1 MKIVTGKTLA
11 LTLLAAAALA
21 ACGGGDSS
29 STSATNSGS
38 GTNSGTTPTSG
49 CTETGVDAKYA
60 CQTGATEPLY
70 AYQWALKQA
79 TSFFAAF
86 GLVANGTTD
95 INVEEA
101 HTAGIKGQGVNV
113 LVLDDGIDVHNE
125 DLYAN
130 ANSDMTYNFDDNSK
144 DPTPADV
151 PANVRDAHGTNVAG
165 IIAAAQNGKGVMG
178 IAPRATLGGA
188 RYLGAANPD
197 TTAAYGGA
205 AWSKNG
211 HIINASYGSN
221 PLAPPEYDTAASPLA
236 AVRAFPSLRNG
247 RGLVMLKAS
256 GNEYVNFVENG
267 VVTRT
272 CPTIGGQSGL
282 ISCEN
287 PANDTEAL
295 EPGVIVVG
303 AANALG
309 VKASYSNAGAVNW
322 ITGLGGEGGDGGK
335 YGETGSGP
343 KVFSTDLTGCAR
355 GYSRAGTDDTYDFAV
370 PGTDTN
376 AKDNAKCDYSSM
388 NGTSAATPTLSGVV
402 ALMLSANP
410 NLTWRDVREI
420 LRATAKQIDRN
431 YGSRDNR
438 NAKVDLVSGTLTADT
453 SGALVDG
460 ATTAR
465 LDYGW
470 QTNGAGYAYS
480 TWYGFGLVDAS
491 AAVKMAKAYTAY
503 KAAALTVPNFTQAF
517 ASVSQLN
524 YGSVQKLGQFNVTGT
539 DKVDALQLRVTGSVC
554 IGSVGFFVKS
564 PSGTVSALS
573 LPYNGY
579 YVNGVSSA
587 QNYGLGSYAFYGES
601 AAGTW
606 EVYAVS
612 GVPNQPM
619 QGVQTTACSTYLPQG
634 AAKSVTL
641 TTPLAIEYRVIA
653 AQ

>member
-1 MKIVTGKTLA
+1 MKDITGKTLA
-11 LTLLAAAALA
+11 LTLFATVALA
-21 ACGGGDSS
+21 ACGGGDSG
-29 STSATNSGS
+29 TNTATNG
-38 GTNSGTTPTSG
+38 GGNTGGNTPPAST
-49 CTETGVDAKYA
+49 CAETGVDAKYA
-60 CQTGATEPLY
+60 CQTGSTEPLY

-95 INVEEA
+95 INVEDA
-101 HTAGIKGQGVNV
+101 HRAGIKGQGVNV

-130 ANSDMTYNFDDNSK
+130 ANSDMTYNFDDGSN
-144 DPTPADV
+144 DPTPADI
-151 PANVRDAHGTNVAG
+151 PANVDAAHGTNAAG
-165 IIAAAQNGKGVMG
+165 IIAGAQNGKGVMG

-188 RYLGAANPD
+188 RFLVNGQDIPK
-197 TTAAYGGA
+197 AYGGA
-205 AWSKNG
+205 PWSKNG
-211 HIINASYGSN
+211 HIINASYGEN
-221 PLAPPEYDTAASPLA
+221 PIAPLEYDTATSTQA
-236 AVRAFPSLRNG
+236 AVRAFPNLRGG

-256 GNEYVNFVENG
+256 GNEYEEIS
-267 VVTRT
+267 VTGQPLRQ
-272 CPTIGGQSGL
+272 CPTLGGQAGL

-287 PANDTEAL
+287 PANDPEAL

-309 VKASYSNAGAVNW
+309 VKSSYSNAGSVNW
-322 ITGLGGEGGDGGK
+322 ITGLGGESGEGGK
-335 YGETGSGP
+335 YGEVGSGP
-343 KVFSTDLTGCAR
+343 KIFSTDLSGCAR
-355 GYSRAGTDDTYDFAV
+355 GYSRNGVTRTNEFAT
-370 PGTDTN
+370 GGSATN
-376 AKDNAKCDYSSM
+376 TKDNAKCDYSSM

-420 LRATAKQIDRN
+420 LRATARQIDPN

-438 NAKVDLVSGTLTADT
+438 NAKVDLTSGTLTADT
-453 SGALVDG
+453 STTLVDG

-503 KAAALTVPNFTQAF
+503 KPAALSVPDFAAAFGNVN
-517 ASVSQLN
+517 QLN
-524 YGSVQKLGQFNVTGT
+524 YGSVQKLGHFNVSGS
-539 DKVDALQLRVTGSVC
+539 DKVDALQLRVSGSVC
-554 IGSVGFFVKS
+554 VGSVGFFVKS
-564 PSGTVSALS
+564 PAGTVSALS

-579 YVNGVSSA
+579 YNNGASAVNK
-587 QNYGLGSYAFYGES
+587 YGLGSYAFYGEN

-612 GVPNQPM
+612 GVPTN
-619 QGVQTTACSTYLPQG
+619 TCSTYQPQG
-634 AAKSVTL
+634 GTHTVTL
-641 TTPLAIEYRVIA
+641 ATPLAVEYRVIA
-653 AQ
+653 AK